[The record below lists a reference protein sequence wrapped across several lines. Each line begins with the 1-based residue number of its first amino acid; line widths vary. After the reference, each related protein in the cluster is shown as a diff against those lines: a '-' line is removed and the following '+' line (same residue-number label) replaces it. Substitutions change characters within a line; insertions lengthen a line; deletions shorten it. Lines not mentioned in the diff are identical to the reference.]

1 MVCIQGHE
9 QLAVEGIKNR
19 VVSMPSWGLFE
30 RQPEDYPHSVI
41 PPDVTVRV
49 SVGQSSVF
57 GWERYVGTQGQVIG
71 RNSFGASAPPKVVG
85 EIFLFTVDH
94 MVAAT
99 KAQIE
104 RRQPELT
111 VSKP

>member
-1 MVCIQGHE
+1 M
-9 QLAVEGIKNR
+9 
-19 VVSMPSWGLFE
+19 
-30 RQPEDYPHSVI
+30 
-41 PPDVTVRV
+41 
-49 SVGQSSVF
+49 
-57 GWERYVGTQGQVIG
+57 GTQGQVIG
-71 RNSFGASAPPKVVG
+71 MNSFGASAPPKVVG